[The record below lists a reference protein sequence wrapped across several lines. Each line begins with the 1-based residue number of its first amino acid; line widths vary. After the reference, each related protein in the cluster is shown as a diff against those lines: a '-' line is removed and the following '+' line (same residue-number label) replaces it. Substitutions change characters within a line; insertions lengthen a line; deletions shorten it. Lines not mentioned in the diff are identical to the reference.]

1 MCFNI
6 SFCKIKIVN
15 KIVLMIFYT
24 LNVQHMFKYVNH
36 MLNTRVFTY
45 VKGIKNILFVS
56 LLFFYTLGLMNIL
69 YILILNKKKIINTY
83 TNQVQIT
90 FNFIQFHDKINLYF
104 LSLFCISLSE
114 QKTIKNIFVILNS

>member
-1 MCFNI
+1 MCNI
-6 SFCKIKIVN
+6 C
-15 KIVLMIFYT
+15 
-24 LNVQHMFKYVNH
+24 FKYVNH

-114 QKTIKNIFVILNS
+114 QKTIKKYFCNSKFIAIIYGYWDKIESQKRHQY

>member
-1 MCFNI
+1 MCNI
-6 SFCKIKIVN
+6 C
-15 KIVLMIFYT
+15 
-24 LNVQHMFKYVNH
+24 FKYVNH

-114 QKTIKNIFVILNS
+114 QKTKKYFCNSKFIAIIYGYWDKIESQKRHQY